1 VGLQQVENGLWHID
15 HGLLHGLE
23 HLSMHGQ
30 NLFKC
35 RWGWCVS
42 SIVVPTIVVVVGG
55 VAAPGVDHLTNM
67 FDEISKKEVVVGSSM
82 K

>member
-1 VGLQQVENGLWHID
+1 VALQHVENGLWHID

-23 HLSMHGQ
+23 HLSLPGQ

-55 VAAPGVDHLTNM
+55 VAAPSVGHLKNM
-67 FDEISKKEVVVGSSM
+67 I
-82 K
+82 